1 MFDKEILEHAGII
14 SAKMAK
20 ELAGTEYEKFSK
32 NRVEIDDEQ
41 EMKQLEEG
49 LRNLE
54 SKKLKK

>member
-1 MFDKEILEHAGII
+1 MFDKHILEHAGRI

-20 ELAGTEYEKFSK
+20 ELAETEYEKFSK
-32 NRVEIDDEQ
+32 NRVEIDDLQ